1 MTSLPNTVAPK
12 SGDFEGETKKGD
24 KKSQKKEA
32 YDRET
37 EKASGKH
44 KKKHVKKSFFES
56 SIGSLIEGMLPLLIL
71 FAVWY
76 VAADSGKLNTVVLPA
91 PQTVWKIFVDMVV
104 DGSLF
109 EALGISI
116 VRVLK
121 GYFISAVLGIG
132 LGIIIGLS
140 HHMQRLTNLLIQIL
154 RPIPPI
160 AWIPLVILW
169 FGIGEGSKVFLIFL
183 GGFFTN
189 LLNVI
194 DGIRYTDK
202 KLLEVAE
209 VMETPKH
216 KYIFELIIPAAF
228 PSIFTGLRVSLG
240 SCWTC
245 VVAAELVASTSG
257 IGYMISN
264 ARNYGLMDVVIVG
277 MLSIGIVGKLMDVI
291 IKKIEEKVLSWT

>member
-1 MTSLPNTVAPK
+1 MTSLPDAVAPELGGIGK
-12 SGDFEGETKKGD
+12 THGKALKK
-24 KKSQKKEA
+24 
-32 YDRET
+32 T
-37 EKASGKH
+37 E
-44 KKKHVKKSFFES
+44 KKHVNKSFFES
-56 SIGSLIEGMLPLLIL
+56 FIGSLIEGLIPIVILL
-71 FAVWY
+71 AVWFL
-76 VAADSGKLNTVVLPA
+76 AADSGKLNPVVLPA
-91 PQTVWKIFVDMVV
+91 PQTVWNSFVDMLR

-109 EALGISI
+109 KALGISI

-121 GYFISAVLGIG
+121 GYFISVALGVG
-132 LGIIIGLS
+132 LGIVIGLS
-140 HHMQRLTNLLIQIL
+140 PHMQKLSNLLIQIL

-202 KLLEVAE
+202 KLLEVAK
-209 VMETPKH
+209 VMETPKR

-277 MLSIGIVGKLMDVI
+277 MLSIGIIGKLMDVVL
-291 IKKIEEKVLSWT
+291 KKIEEKVLSWA